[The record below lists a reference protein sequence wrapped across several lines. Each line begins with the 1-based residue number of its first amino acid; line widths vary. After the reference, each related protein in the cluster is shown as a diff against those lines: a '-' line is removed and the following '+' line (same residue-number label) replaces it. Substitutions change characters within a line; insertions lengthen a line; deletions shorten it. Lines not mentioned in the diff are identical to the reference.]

1 MSDRITI
8 EVLPNIPYIESGQDI
23 GDVLLTA
30 INSAGIQLEENDIMC
45 VASKAVS
52 IAEKRLVNL
61 ADISVSEVAASIH
74 EQVPRKDPRTL
85 QLMIDETGS
94 PDGKRLVIQG
104 NYIAGWLPNG
114 LRLTSAGVDKMTD
127 ETVIL
132 LPENSDESAKLI
144 GRRILEATGINV
156 GIIITDSDGREDKK
170 GATQLAIGVYG
181 VPPLRVTESI
191 SDAGVSQ
198 SAEETVCDMIA
209 ASAALIMGQ
218 RGTNKPAAL
227 IRGHQYNF
235 DANAKIT
242 DALVISNTL
251 QYMLENYDESTRPW

>member
-8 EVLPNIPYIESGQDI
+8 ETLPNIPYIESGQEI

-30 INSAGIQLEENDIMC
+30 IDSAGIQLEENDIMC

-52 IAEKRLVNL
+52 IAEKRQVNL
-61 ADISVSEVAASIH
+61 KDVKISEVAAGIH
-74 EQVPRKDPRTL
+74 EQVPRKDPRTI

-94 PDGKRLVIQG
+94 PDGSRLKIQG

-114 LRLTSAGVDKMTD
+114 LRLTSAGVDKMSA

-132 LPENSDESAKLI
+132 LPENSDESAKRI
-144 GRRILEATGINV
+144 GQRILEVTGINV
-156 GIIITDSDGREDKK
+156 GIIITDSDGREDKM

-181 VPPLRVTESI
+181 VPPLRVTES
-191 SDAGVSQ
+191 VSAEGITQ
-198 SAEETVCDMIA
+198 RAEETLCDMIA

-218 RGTNKPAAL
+218 RGTNKPAVL
-227 IRGHQYNF
+227 IRGHEYEF
-235 DANAKIT
+235 DEQAKIT
-242 DALVISNTL
+242 DVLLESNALQPMS
-251 QYMLENYDESTRPW
+251 

>member
-8 EVLPNIPYIESGQDI
+8 ETLPNIPYIESGQEI
-23 GDVLLTA
+23 GDILLTA
-30 INSAGIQLEENDIMC
+30 IKSAGIILEENDIMC

-52 IAEKRLVNL
+52 IAERRQINLVDVE
-61 ADISVSEVAASIH
+61 AGEIAKQIH
-74 EQVPRKDPRTL
+74 ERVPRKDVRTL
-85 QLMIDETGS
+85 QLMIDETGK
-94 PDGKRLVIQG
+94 PDGSRLEIQG

-114 LRLTSAGVDKMTD
+114 LRLTSAGVDKMSA

-132 LPENSDESAKLI
+132 LPENSDESAKRI
-144 GRRILEATGINV
+144 GQRILESTGINV

-191 SDAGVSQ
+191 SDEGKTQV
-198 SAEETVCDMIA
+198 AEETLCDMVA

-218 RGTNKPAAL
+218 RGTNKPAVL
-227 IRGHQYNF
+227 IRGIDYEFNPNVVIQ
-235 DANAKIT
+235 
-242 DALVISNTL
+242 DALNETD
-251 QYMLENYDESTRPW
+251 M